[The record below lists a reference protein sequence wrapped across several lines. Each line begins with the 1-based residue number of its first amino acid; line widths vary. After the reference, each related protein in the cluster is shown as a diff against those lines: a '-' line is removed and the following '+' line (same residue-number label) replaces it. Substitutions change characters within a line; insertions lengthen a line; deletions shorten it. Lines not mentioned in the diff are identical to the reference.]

1 MKRITGRGADAG
13 FPLHFTRS
21 SKDLVTGIAINAETV
36 SVRGERFLRIRV
48 PFTIEDQSRPLG
60 GVFRHFK
67 PTPTLP

>member
-13 FPLHFTRS
+13 FLFHFTRGF
-21 SKDLVTGIAINAETV
+21 KDPATGIAKNAESV
-36 SVRGERFLRIRV
+36 SVRGERFLGIRV

-67 PTPTLP
+67 PTLTLP